1 MINKTTNKDYTDQP
15 SYQNITRLM
24 HVSDI
29 IALTDERLRF
39 DHKKCQNGGTCV
51 DGVDNYTCIYPTGLT
66 GVNCQT
72 IA

>member
-39 DHKKCQNGGTCV
+39 DHKNVKMV
-51 DGVDNYTCIYPTGLT
+51 EHV
-66 GVNCQT
+66 
-72 IA
+72 